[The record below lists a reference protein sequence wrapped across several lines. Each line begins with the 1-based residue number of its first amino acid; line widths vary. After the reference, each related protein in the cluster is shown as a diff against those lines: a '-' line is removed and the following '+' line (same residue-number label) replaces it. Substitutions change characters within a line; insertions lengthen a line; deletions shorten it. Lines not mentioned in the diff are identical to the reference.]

1 VIPDPDT
8 ELVQR
13 PIFVRYVICI
23 AVGCLALVVPQGEN
37 RGLLVALLLGSVPVQ
52 LGLMRIKKPRRE
64 ELAFVVH
71 DITLAIVAATVQPS
85 LWPAAVIAVCGSALW
100 CALVASPQVFAGVAL
115 MSAAALGL
123 SAHVGDVSHWTII
136 LMIWISIVGGHG
148 SSMIAVQRVRQSL
161 ASRLGTVM
169 QAAGVA
175 IHDSD
180 LSKGTSTSVSG
191 PIEQMTGWT
200 AEQFIGMDHRTLVH
214 PDDLPKYWVDLDRAV
229 DGEVFDRTGRFR
241 RPDGTWAWIRD
252 ISRIATASDGSK
264 TMKGLAIDV
273 TDLQE
278 ALASAEY
285 RSSFDQ
291 LTGLPNRFAFMREL
305 DRRLANQSR
314 FGLLMLDLDRFKEI
328 NDTLGH
334 ASGDELLVEFAARL
348 RASGK
353 ATDCVSRL
361 GGDEFAVLVDLADEF
376 DLAAC
381 AQRILAG
388 TQRSIVAG
396 GVSIVASASIGG
408 VLSSVDPIDRS
419 TMLRWADIAMYNA
432 KRAGNSFCMFSTE
445 LERTSIFDLLLTSA
459 FSEALDAGEVI
470 PHFQPKIDLIDGR
483 LVGAELLARWQH
495 PQHGLLGANQFTHLI
510 LVSEHLTRFTEVM
523 FRHALAACRQ
533 LDALGLPIPLS
544 VNVSARSLVDVNFPE
559 RLGELC
565 AEYGVHPS
573 RLILELTEDELMDTR
588 SSTTEVIQAL
598 GEMGV
603 GLSIDDFGAGYSSF
617 SRLPNLNIDEI
628 KIDRGFL
635 WGLADEE
642 RNGLIISSI
651 IGLGQ
656 LFDFTVVAEG
666 VETVEQLKFLQSLGC
681 GVGQGYLFGR
691 PVGLEAF
698 LDQIDAQSWASVV
711 SRG

>member
-1 VIPDPDT
+1 MVDPDA

-13 PIFVRYVICI
+13 PIFVRYLICLG
-23 AVGCLALVVPQGEN
+23 VGCLALFVPQGEHQE
-37 RGLLVALLLGSVPVQ
+37 LLVAILVGSMPIQ
-52 LGLMRIKKPRRE
+52 IGLMRINKPNRQE
-64 ELAFVVH
+64 VAFVLH
-71 DITLAIVAATVQPS
+71 DIVLAITATLIQPS
-85 LWPAAVIAVCGSALW
+85 LWPASVIAVCGCALW
-100 CALVASPQVFAGVAL
+100 CALVSTPRTFACIGIATAMALGVAGH
-115 MSAAALGL
+115 LGNVD
-123 SAHVGDVSHWTII
+123 SWPII
-136 LMIWISIVGGHG
+136 LLIWISIVGGHG
-148 SSMIAVQRVRQSL
+148 SSMIAVQRVRRSL

-169 QAAGVA
+169 EAAGVA

-180 LSKGTSTSVSG
+180 LASATSMSISG
-191 PIEQMTGWT
+191 PIERMTGWT
-200 AEQFIGMDHRTLVH
+200 PEQFLGMDHRTLIH
-214 PDDLPKYWVDLDRAV
+214 PDDLPRYWVDPVAAT
-229 DGEVFDRTGRFR
+229 DGQVFDRTGRFR

-252 ISRIATASDGSK
+252 ISRIATAPDGTKS
-264 TMKGLAIDV
+264 MKGLAIDV

-305 DRRLANQSR
+305 DRRLANRSR

-334 ASGDELLVEFAARL
+334 ASGDELLIEFAARL
-348 RASGK
+348 RANGK
-353 ATDCVSRL
+353 ASDCVSRL

-376 DLAAC
+376 DLAAA

-388 TQRSIVAG
+388 TQQSIVAG

-432 KRAGNSFCMFSTE
+432 KRVGNSYRLFSTE

-470 PHFQPKIDLIDGR
+470 PHFQPKVDLTNGS

-523 FRHALAACRQ
+523 LRHALDACGQ
-533 LDALGLPIPLS
+533 LDLLGMPIPLS
-544 VNVSARSLVDVNFPE
+544 VNVSARSLVDVSFPE
-559 RLGELC
+559 RLGALC
-565 AEYGVHPS
+565 VEYGVDPS

-588 SSTTEVIQAL
+588 SSTAEVIETL
-598 GEMGV
+598 SEMGV

-617 SRLPNLNIDEI
+617 SRLPNLPIDEI

-642 RNGLIISSI
+642 RNGLIIASI

-656 LFDFTVVAEG
+656 LFEFTVVAEG
-666 VETVEQLKFLQSLGC
+666 IETVEQLEFLQSHGC

-691 PVGLEAF
+691 PVGLETF
-698 LDQIDAQSWASVV
+698 LNDVRSTTWASKFH
-711 SRG
+711 